1 MRNLAVG
8 LLVAT
13 GLALAV
19 PAYAEDAYVGVGPVG
34 VDVGVHH
41 DRWRNDY
48 AQDRDVVVHR
58 DHRRHCEV
66 RIVHRYGEER
76 TIRRCW

>member
-1 MRNLAVG
+1 
-8 LLVAT
+8 
-13 GLALAV
+13 
-19 PAYAEDAYVGVGPVG
+19 
-34 VDVGVHH
+34 
-41 DRWRNDY
+41 
-48 AQDRDVVVHR
+48 VVVHR